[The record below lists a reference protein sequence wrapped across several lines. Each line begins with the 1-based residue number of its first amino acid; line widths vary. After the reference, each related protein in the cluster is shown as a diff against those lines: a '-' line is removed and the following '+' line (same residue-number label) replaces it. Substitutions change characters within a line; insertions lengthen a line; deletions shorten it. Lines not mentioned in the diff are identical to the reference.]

1 MRASD
6 FSSSLESETDSSL
19 VFDADAAV
27 LRELVNAY
35 FFFPRKCL
43 TTIKT
48 QQEDLERDV
57 CDDGEGA
64 LVSSF
69 AYSDDESEDLRT
81 VDEELRLFREKWSTV
96 FTAEEKETKAK
107 MLGEII
113 IWYRGGRRSFEKRTD
128 EEDGVKNEEC
138 VTVDDATAAD
148 EGTTGKCDDQQ
159 SLASDELSALGA
171 IVRKEREERVKREVM
186 SALRKNERE
195 LEYTRAKARNDA
207 QRVIAKH
214 SRKWFYRR
222 TDASLTMQRHARGF
236 LARVR
241 LKHKTT
247 MVVRIQRR
255 WKFLLFVRLRTDACV
270 IVQIAFR
277 AHISRRKL
285 EKEKMENAAATRIQT
300 HVKRFIAMR
309 RYAILERK
317 IRTVQA
323 CAARWTRK
331 RKRASQIIQK
341 SFRSYVETK
350 RLGKCA
356 TRVQAA
362 FRGYRVRRRF
372 AAILDSN
379 AYGVDDDVLPTLSE
393 YDSDTE
399 NDDFVDKNDD
409 KENEIEMISDDAFYF
424 ARLSAPLP
432 RNADNARHDELHADI
447 LMCERNTFADQNMQ
461 TKMNEA
467 NLRSLYETRFKKTLK
482 IGKSFAGFERSDRL
496 DVTCEMTCDMTFFV
510 EVAS

>member
-57 CDDGEGA
+57 CDDGKGA
-64 LVSSF
+64 LFSSF
-69 AYSDDESEDLRT
+69 AYSEDESEEDLRT
-81 VDEELRLFREKWSTV
+81 TVDEKLRLFREKWSTV
-96 FTAEEKETKAK
+96 FAAEEKEEDKEEEEEEMLERDHHLVCDERTK
-107 MLGEII
+107 
-113 IWYRGGRRSFEKRTD
+113 RSFIKRTD

-138 VTVDDATAAD
+138 GTVDATAAD

-195 LEYTRAKARNDA
+195 LEYVRAKARNDA

-214 SRKWFYRR
+214 ARKWFYRR

-255 WKFLLFVRLRTDACV
+255 WKFVLFVRLRTDACV
-270 IVQIAFR
+270 IVQTAFR
-277 AHISRRKL
+277 AHISRKKT

-300 HVKRFIAMR
+300 HVKRLIAMR

-323 CAARWTRK
+323 CAARWIRK

-350 RLGKCA
+350 RLGKYA

-379 AYGVDDDVLPTLSE
+379 AYGADDDVLPTLSE

-447 LMCERNTFADQNMQ
+447 LALRTKRIRDQNMQ

-467 NLRSLYETRFKKTLK
+467 NLRSLYETRFKKNAQNRKEFRRVRAL
-482 IGKSFAGFERSDRL
+482 R
-496 DVTCEMTCDMTFFV
+496 MT
-510 EVAS
+510 

>member
-64 LVSSF
+64 LFSSF
-69 AYSDDESEDLRT
+69 AYSEDESEEDLRTT

-96 FTAEEKETKAK
+96 FAAEEKEEDKEEEEEMLERDHHLVCDERTK
-107 MLGEII
+107 
-113 IWYRGGRRSFEKRTD
+113 RSFIKRTD
-128 EEDGVKNEEC
+128 EEDGVNEEC
-138 VTVDDATAAD
+138 GTVDATAAD

-195 LEYTRAKARNDA
+195 LEYVRAKARNDA

-214 SRKWFYRR
+214 AQKWFYRR

-255 WKFLLFVRLRTDACV
+255 WKFVLFVRLRTDACV
-270 IVQIAFR
+270 IVQTAFR
-277 AHISRRKL
+277 AHISRKKL

-300 HVKRFIAMR
+300 HVKRLIAMR

-323 CAARWTRK
+323 CAARWIRK

-341 SFRSYVETK
+341 SFRLYVETK
-350 RLGKCA
+350 RLGKYA

-379 AYGVDDDVLPTLSE
+379 AYGADDDVLPTLSE

-399 NDDFVDKNDD
+399 NNAFVDKNDD

-447 LMCERNTFADQNMQ
+447 LALRTKRIRDQNMQ

-467 NLRSLYETRFKKTLK
+467 NLRSLYETRFKKNAQNRKEFRRVRAL
-482 IGKSFAGFERSDRL
+482 R
-496 DVTCEMTCDMTFFV
+496 MT
-510 EVAS
+510 

>member
-35 FFFPRKCL
+35 FIFPRKCL
-43 TTIKT
+43 TTKT

-64 LVSSF
+64 LFSSF
-69 AYSDDESEDLRT
+69 AYSEDESEEDLRTT

-96 FTAEEKETKAK
+96 FAAEEKEDKEEEEEMLERDHHLVCDEERTK
-107 MLGEII
+107 
-113 IWYRGGRRSFEKRTD
+113 RSFEQRTD
-128 EEDGVKNEEC
+128 EEDGVNEEC
-138 VTVDDATAAD
+138 GTVDATAAD
-148 EGTTGKCDDQQ
+148 EGTTGKCDDQP

-195 LEYTRAKARNDA
+195 LEYVRAKARNDA

-214 SRKWFYRR
+214 ARKWFYRR

-247 MVVRIQRR
+247 LVVRIQRR
-255 WKFLLFVRLRTDACV
+255 WKFVLFVRLRTNACV
-270 IVQIAFR
+270 IVQTAFR
-277 AHISRRKL
+277 AHINRRKL
-285 EKEKMENAAATRIQT
+285 EKEKMENAAAIRIQT

-323 CAARWTRK
+323 CAARWIRK

-379 AYGVDDDVLPTLSE
+379 AYGADDDVLPTLSE

-447 LMCERNTFADQNMQ
+447 LALQTKRIRDQNMQ
-461 TKMNEA
+461 TKQTEA
-467 NLRSLYETRFKKTLK
+467 NLRSLYETRFKKNAQNRKEFRRVRAL
-482 IGKSFAGFERSDRL
+482 R
-496 DVTCEMTCDMTFFV
+496 MT
-510 EVAS
+510 

>member
-35 FFFPRKCL
+35 FFSPRKCL

-64 LVSSF
+64 LFSSF
-69 AYSDDESEDLRT
+69 AYSEDESEEDLRT
-81 VDEELRLFREKWSTV
+81 KVDEELRLFREKWSTV
-96 FTAEEKETKAK
+96 FAAEEKEEDKEEEEEMLERDHHLVCDERTK
-107 MLGEII
+107 
-113 IWYRGGRRSFEKRTD
+113 RSFIKRTD
-128 EEDGVKNEEC
+128 EEDGVNEEC
-138 VTVDDATAAD
+138 GTVDATAAD

-195 LEYTRAKARNDA
+195 LEYVRAKARNDA
-207 QRVIAKH
+207 QRVIAKY

-255 WKFLLFVRLRTDACV
+255 WKFVLFVRLRTDACV
-270 IVQIAFR
+270 IVQTAFR
-277 AHISRRKL
+277 AHINRRKL

-300 HVKRFIAMR
+300 HVKRLIAMR

-323 CAARWTRK
+323 CAARWIRK
-331 RKRASQIIQK
+331 RERASQIIQK

-350 RLGKCA
+350 RLGKYA

-379 AYGVDDDVLPTLSE
+379 AYGADDDVLPTLSE

-399 NDDFVDKNDD
+399 NNAFVDKNDD

-447 LMCERNTFADQNMQ
+447 LALRTKRIRDQNMQ

-467 NLRSLYETRFKKTLK
+467 NLRSLYETRFKKNAQNRKEFRRVRAL
-482 IGKSFAGFERSDRL
+482 R
-496 DVTCEMTCDMTFFV
+496 MT
-510 EVAS
+510 

>member
-57 CDDGEGA
+57 CDDDGEGA
-64 LVSSF
+64 LFSSF
-69 AYSDDESEDLRT
+69 AYSSDESEEDLRT

-96 FTAEEKETKAK
+96 FAAEEKEEDKEQEEEMLERDHHLVCDERTK
-107 MLGEII
+107 
-113 IWYRGGRRSFEKRTD
+113 RSFEKRTD

-138 VTVDDATAAD
+138 ATVTDATAD

-159 SLASDELSALGA
+159 WQQPSFASDELSALGA
-171 IVRKEREERVKREVM
+171 IVRKEREERVKRKVM

-195 LEYTRAKARNDA
+195 LEYVRAKARNDA

-222 TDASLTMQRHARGF
+222 TDASLTMQRHAWGF

-241 LKHKTT
+241 LKNKTT

-255 WKFLLFVRLRTDACV
+255 WKFVLFVRLRTNACV
-270 IVQIAFR
+270 IVQTAFR
-277 AHISRRKL
+277 AHMSRRKL

-323 CAARWTRK
+323 CAARWIRK
-331 RKRASQIIQK
+331 RKRASQIIKK

-350 RLGKCA
+350 RLGKYA
-356 TRVQAA
+356 NRVQAA
-362 FRGYRVRRRF
+362 FRGYRVRSRF
-372 AAILDSN
+372 SAIFDSN
-379 AYGVDDDVLPTLSE
+379 GYGADDDVLPTLSE

-399 NDDFVDKNDD
+399 NDDDVDKNDD
-409 KENEIEMISDDAFYF
+409 KENEIEMISDDSFYF

-447 LMCERNTFADQNMQ
+447 LALRTKHIRDQNMQ
-461 TKMNEA
+461 TKQTEA
-467 NLRSLYETRFKKTLK
+467 NLRSLYETRFKKNVQNRKEFRRVRAL
-482 IGKSFAGFERSDRL
+482 R
-496 DVTCEMTCDMTFFV
+496 MT
-510 EVAS
+510 

>member
-64 LVSSF
+64 LFSSF
-69 AYSDDESEDLRT
+69 AYSEDESEEDLRTT

-96 FTAEEKETKAK
+96 FAAEEKEEDKEEEEEEMLERDHHLVCDERTK
-107 MLGEII
+107 
-113 IWYRGGRRSFEKRTD
+113 RSFIKRTD

-138 VTVDDATAAD
+138 GTVDATAAD

-255 WKFLLFVRLRTDACV
+255 WKFVLFVRLRTDACV
-270 IVQIAFR
+270 IVQTAFR
-277 AHISRRKL
+277 AHISRKKL

-300 HVKRFIAMR
+300 HVKRLIAMR

-323 CAARWTRK
+323 CAARWIRK

-350 RLGKCA
+350 RLGKYA

-379 AYGVDDDVLPTLSE
+379 AYGADDDVLPTLSE

-399 NDDFVDKNDD
+399 NDAFVDKNDD

-447 LMCERNTFADQNMQ
+447 LALRTKRIRDQNMQ

-467 NLRSLYETRFKKTLK
+467 NLRSLYETRFKKNAQNRKEFRRVRAL
-482 IGKSFAGFERSDRL
+482 R
-496 DVTCEMTCDMTFFV
+496 MT
-510 EVAS
+510 

>member
-6 FSSSLESETDSSL
+6 FSSSLDSETDSSL

-57 CDDGEGA
+57 CDDGKGA
-64 LVSSF
+64 LFSSF
-69 AYSDDESEDLRT
+69 AYSEDESEEDLRTT

-96 FTAEEKETKAK
+96 FAAEEKEEDKEEEEEMLERDHHLVCDERTK
-107 MLGEII
+107 
-113 IWYRGGRRSFEKRTD
+113 RSFIKRTD

-138 VTVDDATAAD
+138 GTVDATAAD

-195 LEYTRAKARNDA
+195 LEYVRAKARNDA

-214 SRKWFYRR
+214 ARKWFYRR

-255 WKFLLFVRLRTDACV
+255 WKFVLFVRLRTDACV
-270 IVQIAFR
+270 IVQTAFR
-277 AHISRRKL
+277 THISRRKL

-323 CAARWTRK
+323 CAARWIRK

-447 LMCERNTFADQNMQ
+447 LAMRTKHIRDQNMQ

-467 NLRSLYETRFKKTLK
+467 NLRSLYETRFKKNAQNRKEFRRVRAL
-482 IGKSFAGFERSDRL
+482 R
-496 DVTCEMTCDMTFFV
+496 MT
-510 EVAS
+510 

>member
-64 LVSSF
+64 LFSSF
-69 AYSDDESEDLRT
+69 AYSEDESEEDLRTT

-96 FTAEEKETKAK
+96 FAAEEKEEDKEEEEEMLERDHHLVCDERTK
-107 MLGEII
+107 
-113 IWYRGGRRSFEKRTD
+113 RSFIKRTD
-128 EEDGVKNEEC
+128 EEDGVNEEC
-138 VTVDDATAAD
+138 GTVDATAAD

-171 IVRKEREERVKREVM
+171 IVCKEREERVKREVM

-195 LEYTRAKARNDA
+195 LEYVRAKARNDA

-214 SRKWFYRR
+214 AQKWFYRR

-255 WKFLLFVRLRTDACV
+255 WKFVLFVRLRTDACV
-270 IVQIAFR
+270 IVQTAFR
-277 AHISRRKL
+277 AHISRKKL

-300 HVKRFIAMR
+300 HVKRLIAMR

-323 CAARWTRK
+323 CAARWIRK

-350 RLGKCA
+350 RLGKYA

-379 AYGVDDDVLPTLSE
+379 AYGADDDVLPTLSE
-393 YDSDTE
+393 YDS
-399 NDDFVDKNDD
+399 FVDKNDD

-447 LMCERNTFADQNMQ
+447 LALRTKRIRDQNMQ

-467 NLRSLYETRFKKTLK
+467 NLRSLYETRFKKNAQNRKEFRRVRAL
-482 IGKSFAGFERSDRL
+482 R
-496 DVTCEMTCDMTFFV
+496 MT
-510 EVAS
+510 

>member
-64 LVSSF
+64 LFSSF
-69 AYSDDESEDLRT
+69 AYSEDESEEDLRTT

-96 FTAEEKETKAK
+96 FAAEEKEEDKEEEEEMLERDHHLVCDERTK
-107 MLGEII
+107 
-113 IWYRGGRRSFEKRTD
+113 RSFIKRTD
-128 EEDGVKNEEC
+128 EEDGVNEEC
-138 VTVDDATAAD
+138 GTVDATAAD

-171 IVRKEREERVKREVM
+171 IVCKEREERVKREVM

-195 LEYTRAKARNDA
+195 LEYVRAKARNDA

-214 SRKWFYRR
+214 ARIWFYRR

-255 WKFLLFVRLRTDACV
+255 WKFVLFVRLRTDACV
-270 IVQIAFR
+270 IVQTAFR
-277 AHISRRKL
+277 AHISRKKL

-300 HVKRFIAMR
+300 HVKRLIAMR

-323 CAARWTRK
+323 CAARWIRK

-350 RLGKCA
+350 RLGKYA

-379 AYGVDDDVLPTLSE
+379 AYGADDDVLPTLSE

-399 NDDFVDKNDD
+399 NNAFVDKNDD

-447 LMCERNTFADQNMQ
+447 LALRTKRIRDQNMQ

-467 NLRSLYETRFKKTLK
+467 NLRSLYETRFKKNAQNRKEFRRVRAL
-482 IGKSFAGFERSDRL
+482 R
-496 DVTCEMTCDMTFFV
+496 MT
-510 EVAS
+510 

>member
-64 LVSSF
+64 LFSSF
-69 AYSDDESEDLRT
+69 AYSEDESEEDLRTT

-96 FTAEEKETKAK
+96 FAAEEKEEDKEEEEEMLERDHHLVCDERTK
-107 MLGEII
+107 
-113 IWYRGGRRSFEKRTD
+113 RSFIKRTD
-128 EEDGVKNEEC
+128 EEVGVKNEEC
-138 VTVDDATAAD
+138 GTVDATAAD

-195 LEYTRAKARNDA
+195 LEYVRAKARNDA

-214 SRKWFYRR
+214 ARIWFYRR

-255 WKFLLFVRLRTDACV
+255 WKFVLFVRLRTDACV
-270 IVQIAFR
+270 IVQTAFR
-277 AHISRRKL
+277 AHISRKKL

-300 HVKRFIAMR
+300 HVKRLIAMR

-323 CAARWTRK
+323 CAARWIRK

-350 RLGKCA
+350 RLGKYA

-379 AYGVDDDVLPTLSE
+379 AYGADDDVLPTLSE

-399 NDDFVDKNDD
+399 NNAFVDKNDD

-447 LMCERNTFADQNMQ
+447 LALRTKRIRDQNMQ

-467 NLRSLYETRFKKTLK
+467 NLRSLYETRFKKNAQNRKEFRRVRAL
-482 IGKSFAGFERSDRL
+482 R
-496 DVTCEMTCDMTFFV
+496 MT
-510 EVAS
+510 

>member
-1 MRASD
+1 M
-6 FSSSLESETDSSL
+6 
-19 VFDADAAV
+19 
-27 LRELVNAY
+27 
-35 FFFPRKCL
+35 

-57 CDDGEGA
+57 CDDGKGA
-64 LVSSF
+64 LFSSF
-69 AYSDDESEDLRT
+69 AYSEDESEEDLRTT
-81 VDEELRLFREKWSTV
+81 VDEELRLFCEKWSTV
-96 FTAEEKETKAK
+96 FAAEEKEEDKEEEEEMLERDHHLVSDERTK
-107 MLGEII
+107 
-113 IWYRGGRRSFEKRTD
+113 RSFIKRTD

-138 VTVDDATAAD
+138 GTVDATATD
-148 EGTTGKCDDQQ
+148 EGTTGKCDDEQ
-159 SLASDELSALGA
+159 SLTSDELSALGA

-195 LEYTRAKARNDA
+195 LEYVRAKARNDA

-214 SRKWFYRR
+214 ARKWFYRR

-255 WKFLLFVRLRTDACV
+255 WKFVLFVRLRTDACV
-270 IVQIAFR
+270 IVQTAFR
-277 AHISRRKL
+277 AHISRKKPK
-285 EKEKMENAAATRIQT
+285 KEKMENATATRIQT
-300 HVKRFIAMR
+300 HVKRLIAMR

-323 CAARWTRK
+323 CAARWIRK

-350 RLGKCA
+350 RLGKYA

-379 AYGVDDDVLPTLSE
+379 AYGADDDVLPTLSE

-447 LMCERNTFADQNMQ
+447 LALRTKRIRDQNMQ

-467 NLRSLYETRFKKTLK
+467 NLRSLYETRFKKNAQNRKEFRRVRAL
-482 IGKSFAGFERSDRL
+482 R
-496 DVTCEMTCDMTFFV
+496 MT
-510 EVAS
+510 